1 MGSLNLHHALKLQG
15 EMFLGADIQR
25 HSANVTLMNR
35 SYHLRHNGI
44 TNLIS
49 KLDELLLVVAH
60 LLGHHRYAG
69 TLEELAHH
77 LGLNKSIF
85 LYLGTSGIGS
95 GDDTRERHGKRHL
108 VAEVDVSFFK
118 ELCHLGAGSM
128 Q

>member
-77 LGLNKSIF
+77 LWLDKSIL
-85 LYLGTSGIGS
+85 LYLGYYLTYARYIYIY
-95 GDDTRERHGKRHL
+95 
-108 VAEVDVSFFK
+108 
-118 ELCHLGAGSM
+118 
-128 Q
+128 